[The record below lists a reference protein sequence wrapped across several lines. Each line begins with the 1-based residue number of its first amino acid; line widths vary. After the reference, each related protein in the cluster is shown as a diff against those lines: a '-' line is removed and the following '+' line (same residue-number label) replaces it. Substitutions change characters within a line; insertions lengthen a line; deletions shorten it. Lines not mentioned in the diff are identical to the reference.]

1 MQMLRKY
8 WKWFNR
14 EDIMKKSKRILS
26 IMTALAALSISMT
39 SFAMTTEEF
48 DKNTQLGLKLYN
60 SGLYSQAKDELQKF
74 CDKNWDTLNK
84 GQQEYIQGYLD
95 DAKQKSKQ
103 ASKPKKKEIVGEV
116 FAPLTTEEFDA
127 GMSKG
132 IDYFNK
138 NLYHEAYD
146 EFKWFRDARYED
158 MNPEQQKYIDEYLY
172 GAKVKRDESEP
183 YWYNKEYD
191 SMGWVYAGRDLSG
204 RYLTYTGSYYSN
216 GELIKQGRY
225 KNYTFVIPKFNSKSE
240 SIRRLNNRMYNDTY
254 KLIDT
259 GLRTLKENGYAS
271 INYTKYWE
279 SKYNNYVSAV
289 IETQAADD
297 DSLYYSAGTINI
309 AENKEVPNTEL
320 VAKTGYSE
328 EQFLDILE
336 AFMADKCYNANKAF
350 FNKGWGNF
358 DKLKSLISSAKYRTI
373 NVPMSVDDNGHLIV
387 YANIPTLVASGSI
400 RCIID
405 TGLMVY

>member
-1 MQMLRKY
+1 MR
-8 WKWFNR
+8 
-14 EDIMKKSKRILS
+14 KSKRILS

-132 IDYFNK
+132 IDYFNRG
-138 NLYHEAYD
+138 LYHEAYD
-146 EFKWFRDARYED
+146 EFKWFRDARYEN

-191 SMGWVYAGRDLSG
+191 TMGWVYTGYDYSG
-204 RYLTYTGSYYSN
+204 SYLTYTGGYYVN
-216 GELIKQGRY
+216 GEFVKQARH
-225 KNYTFVIPKFNSKSE
+225 KDYTFLVPKFNSKSQN
-240 SIRRLNNRMYNDTY
+240 IKYLNTAIYNNVYAGIKET
-254 KLIDT
+254 ID
-259 GLRTLKENGYAS
+259 GLKSGYS
-271 INYTKYWE
+271 PWVINSNYSATQYG
-279 SKYNNYVSAV
+279 NYVSV
-289 IETQAADD
+289 VVRQQLDYGFFD
-297 DSLYYSAGTINI
+297 YYAYTINI
-309 AENKEVPNTEL
+309 ATNSQTTNKEL
-320 VAKTGYSE
+320 VERTGYSE
-328 EQFLDILE
+328 NDFLEIL
-336 AFMADKCYNANKAF
+336 
-350 FNKGWGNF
+350 GNF
-358 DKLKSLISSAKYRTI
+358 MVEKFYENNILNRSNKYDNDNYYEQKSKTTTSAYCNI
-373 NVPMSVDDNGHLIV
+373 NNPMYVGDNGHLMV
-387 YANIPTLVASGSI
+387 WALVPSVAGADAYY
-400 RCIID
+400 RFID